1 MEVSGGLD
9 ALAALL
15 PGEEPLVPAGW
26 EAGGASGLVW
36 TLEKREIICL
46 FCQTLIL

>member
-1 MEVSGGLD
+1 MEVSGGLN

-15 PGEEPLVPAGW
+15 PGEEPLVPTGW